1 MATGPPSA
9 PHPHEEFTMNIRR
22 MLAST
27 AFTLLALVSALALSS
42 GGVDWPR
49 TPAVGP
55 TTSPQ
60 AADDGVDWPR

>member
-1 MATGPPSA
+1 
-9 PHPHEEFTMNIRR
+9 MNIRR